1 MDSRPRVNEKC
12 VIGLPSCGFSF
23 NSSRSCFI
31 AYPFARCGMEVE
43 VVRRLLD
50 DRRIEA
56 VEAGGSLAPG
66 QNAFCRK
73 ICSKIIVS
81 RFCIVLLS
89 ADRINGRLTPNA
101 NVYAEYGQI
110 LGFNKYVIPFQ
121 EEGHKLPFNVSG
133 LDTVTYTSSNFAEKA
148 RSAIDV
154 AIAATEPVGVA
165 SAVPDEMLNGLLMA
179 RGFMF
184 SEVDDGEAK
193 AFFRLGN
200 FVGFNLVNSFDSLRY
215 TYLGLFA
222 ALRSD
227 AVIFR
232 HRMLSRIL
240 SEVICAMPT
249 KQDILNLDRPT
260 RRAIEHVVRNLRCL
274 LVVQSEADAADV
286 RRAIA
291 TSEKCM
297 PTDVLSLAAVRA
309 EVDGLLGGG
318 NSAQAKAAIVEVATA
333 TLSRRTSPRLSGR
346 SRSRGS
352 R

>member
-43 VVRRLLD
+43 VLRRLLE

-56 VEAGGSLAPG
+56 VEAGGSLTPG

-89 ADRINGRLTPNA
+89 ADRVKSRLTPNA

-121 EEGHKLPFNVSG
+121 AEGEKLPFNVSG
-133 LDTVTYTSSNFAEKA
+133 LDTVSYTNANFADRA
-148 RSAIDV
+148 RAAIDT
-154 AIAATEPVGVA
+154 AIEATEPVGVV
-165 SAVPDEMLNGLLMA
+165 SAVPDEMLNGLLLA
-179 RGFMF
+179 RGFMM
-184 SEVDDGEAK
+184 SEVDDGEAR

-222 ALRSD
+222 AHRAD

-240 SEVICAMPT
+240 SEVIGAMPT
-249 KQDILNLDRPT
+249 KQLILNLDRPT
-260 RRAIEHVVRNLRCL
+260 RRAIEHVMRNLRCL
-274 LVVQSEADAADV
+274 LVVQSEADAVEV
-286 RRAIA
+286 RRAIEGSA
-291 TSEKCM
+291 KCI
-297 PTDVLSLAAVRA
+297 PTDVLSLAGVRA
-309 EVDGLLGGG
+309 EVDGLLRGAQ
-318 NSAQAKAAIVEVATA
+318 SAQVSAATVEVAQA
-333 TLSRRTSPRLSGR
+333 TLSRRASRRLTGKSK
-346 SRSRGS
+346 
-352 R
+352 